1 MDLLGFG
8 QPLGAVAQFAYSV
21 EDVEREMLLYAEQL
35 RIGPWFVLGP
45 FQPPEG
51 RYRGEPTAATFTI
64 AHAFAGHA
72 MLELI
77 QQHDDSPSVFHEGG
91 GPRTYGFHH
100 WALLT
105 KTFDDDLARYAAAG
119 YEEAYYDRLPTGSRV
134 AYVDSLRDLPG
145 MIELIEHTDAQE
157 RFYTAMYEAA
167 LDWDGRDP
175 IRGDPPA

>member
-21 EDVEREMLLYAEQL
+21 ADVEREMLLYAKQL
-35 RIGPWFVLGP
+35 HIGPWFVLGP

-51 RYRGEPTAATFTI
+51 RHRGEPTAATFTI

-77 QQHDDSPSVFHEGG
+77 QQHDDSPSVFHEGA

-100 WALLT
+100 WGMLT
-105 KTFDDDLARYAAAG
+105 KAFDDDLARYAAAG
-119 YEEAYYDRLPTGSRV
+119 YDEAYYDRFPNGSRV